1 MKRAA
6 RRPRFFRHIQLLLP
20 GYRTMMPPTL
30 GICPD
35 TNAARSGSDIFSA
48 KNFYQKYEKQGVVN
62 MEYDLGGRNDVFLKS
77 RL

>member
-1 MKRAA
+1 
-6 RRPRFFRHIQLLLP
+6 
-20 GYRTMMPPTL
+20 MMPPTL